1 MILPIYEMLMQS
13 TEVASLITDRIYE
26 DIAPDKTKG
35 SYIVWQELSGDPVHN
50 LDCRA
55 NLDHIMYQV
64 MCYDANQT
72 KAYEVREAVRKV
84 LEQHSHILNA
94 RIGGQDPATKLF
106 VRGFDAN
113 WFLNR

>member
-13 TEVASLITDRIYE
+13 DVADLVSDRIYE
-26 DIAPDKTKG
+26 DIAPNKTKEP
-35 SYIVWQELSGDPVHN
+35 YVVWQELSGDPVHN
-50 LDCRA
+50 LDCPA
-55 NLDHIMYQV
+55 DIDHIMYQV

-72 KAYEVREAVRKV
+72 TAYEVRDAVRKV

-94 RIGGQDPATKLF
+94 RISGQDPITKLF

-113 WFLNR
+113 WFLGR